1 MQSAGSRRGGS
12 AGDSGSVTPFKSSR
26 PASRSAYAPE
36 GAEHTDSRL
45 SSPRVHVP
53 RHLKPIMTVEISA
66 ARVQHL
72 QMAHAHSDA
81 LYDLPKTHIYFEKF
95 GLLSDQDRMQATTAR
110 NFPEYIES
118 IISDIPD
125 RNLISVPEEF
135 AQKMRA
141 DECLRDQLYTYNG
154 ALWRIYQDTMAQL
167 HQDSVFAQQQYQDR
181 VHEFFELEPEAMT
194 LRSRGHSSRPH
205 SADPRIPTPAPESQ
219 HQSLPKRTH
228 SASRRRIP
236 VSEHNRR
243 ENISMVKELLD
254 AIIEDAI
261 EAAEVCPAAS
271 DSVTNP
277 DFGKHPE
284 RMQEL
289 ASTGESEA
297 VERAETTVAYERQ
310 ELLVAEAAEAPPIPA
325 ALVQTREATRSPEEP
340 VDSDESMDDHALHT
354 TETIPEVDVHAS
366 SPIVDEEE
374 KFAAVIIDVTIDWVD
389 SSTPKKKQTP
399 KVQVSKNGTFLSTH
413 ETKAESKKPDAD
425 ESSSP
430 LAWLP
435 TNRWG
440 GEEQSAKMDQ
450 VLERASGKAGSSASS
465 VNDPIDKPSGLGKL
479 SGRVRTRGKIVNTTR
494 RAMPRKA
501 GASARVAAGDD
512 VVGQVFKMCDG
523 GSNTDRLM
531 VLTSF
536 VRRDENNLPTPNL
549 YEGEFF
555 GHRPRSDPVRE
566 LLNRKCLYVCEQT
579 TVYASSSLYSTDGD
593 IPVVYDSF
601 HSLPTKVKPCIVSFP
616 ESYKNDLGR
625 TRSCGLKGSVK
636 VERGQRRAHISVLPF
651 TPTEKLKK
659 FPDQRG
665 RTVSSERG
673 AGQDE
678 KLEKEHAT
686 DVNTWRGDLKA
697 KLRHAREAE
706 MAAIKAAA
714 EASCLSYGA
723 NRRSLKMP
731 APATKGPL
739 WPMEPAAPAAAAS
752 VPRVPPLLLK
762 PGSPVNNDDFSSTHV
777 HLHEEE
783 RSEEKTDLKEN
794 RPTSS
799 PASSQS
805 CRSTFI
811 STDEKASLSP
821 VAPLTLPRMRW
832 QADLHQEHREVELD
846 WLEAS
851 PLSLLAK
858 EMEQEGS
865 KRASVARS
873 ISARRPSP
881 RARWQEDVARPRT
894 NGALSARLPRGGTSE
909 SRVQTNL
916 PHERGVRSARAH
928 QRTGLAITHLGKMEN
943 QWFERQEEPNS
954 HGGATTARTQEP
966 PAKRAWKTSA
976 EIGRLADWPRRTRA
990 VHQVDPSL
998 ATYSATKLNM
1008 AEHTNDKVGR
1018 CVFA

>member
-1 MQSAGSRRGGS
+1 
-12 AGDSGSVTPFKSSR
+12 
-26 PASRSAYAPE
+26 
-36 GAEHTDSRL
+36 
-45 SSPRVHVP
+45 
-53 RHLKPIMTVEISA
+53 MTMEISV
-66 ARVQHL
+66 ARVQHP
-72 QMAHAHSDA
+72 QMAQAHSDA
-81 LYDLPKTHIYFEKF
+81 LYDLPKTHIYFEKVKPF
-95 GLLSDQDRMQATTAR
+95 ALLSDHDRMQATAR

-118 IISDIPD
+118 IIDIPD
-125 RNLISVPEEF
+125 RNLISIPEEL

-154 ALWRIYQDTMAQL
+154 ALWRIYQDTMAQQ
-167 HQDSVFAQQQYQDR
+167 HQDSVFTQQQHYQDR
-181 VHEFFELEPEAMT
+181 VHEFFDLEPEAMK
-194 LRSRGHSSRPH
+194 LWSRGHSSRPH
-205 SADPRIPTPAPESQ
+205 SADPRIPTPSPESQ
-219 HQSLPKRTH
+219 HQSLPERTH
-228 SASRRRIP
+228 SASRRLMP

-243 ENISMVKELLD
+243 EDISMVKELLD

-261 EAAEVCPAAS
+261 EAAEACPAAS

-277 DFGKHPE
+277 DSGTHPE

-289 ASTGESEA
+289 AFTGETESEA
-297 VERAETTVAYERQ
+297 VERAETTVAYKRQ
-310 ELLVAEAAEAPPIPA
+310 ELLVAEAAETPPIPA
-325 ALVQTREATRSPEEP
+325 ALVQTREATRSPEQP
-340 VDSDESMDDHALHT
+340 VNSDESMDDQALHT
-354 TETIPEVDVHAS
+354 TETIPEADVHAS
-366 SPIVDEEE
+366 SPIVDEAE
-374 KFAAVIIDVTIDWVD
+374 KCGAAIIDLTDLPDRCAECGAEIIDITIDWED
-389 SSTPKKKQTP
+389 SSKHNQKQPP
-399 KVQVSKNGTFLSTH
+399 KVQVRDSKYGTFLSTH
-413 ETKAESKKPDAD
+413 EIKAESKKPDAH
-425 ESSSP
+425 ERSSP

-440 GEEQSAKMDQ
+440 GEEQLAKMEQ
-450 VLERASGKAGSSASS
+450 VLERASGKAGSAASS
-465 VNDPIDKPSGLGKL
+465 VNDPMDQPSGLGKL
-479 SGRVRTRGKIVNTTR
+479 SGRVRTRGRILNNIR

-501 GASARVAAGDD
+501 GASAMVAAGDD
-512 VVGQVFKMCDG
+512 AVGQVFKMCDG

-536 VRRDENNLPTPNL
+536 VRRDENNLPKPDL
-549 YEGEFF
+549 CEGEFF
-555 GHRPRSDPVRE
+555 RHRTLSDPVRE
-566 LLNRKCLYVCEQT
+566 LLNRKSLYVCEHT
-579 TVYASSSLYSTDGD
+579 TVYASSSLYSTDGY

-601 HSLPTKVKPCIVSFP
+601 RSLPTKVKPCSLSFP

-636 VERGQRRAHISVLPF
+636 GERGQRRAHISVLPLA
-651 TPTEKLKK
+651 PTEKLKK
-659 FPDQRG
+659 VHDQRG
-665 RTVSSERG
+665 SFERG

-686 DVNTWRGDLKA
+686 DVKTWRGDLKA

-706 MAAIKAAA
+706 LAAIKAAA
-714 EASCLSYGA
+714 NASCLSYGA
-723 NRRSLKMP
+723 NRHSLKMP
-731 APATKGPL
+731 APATQGPL
-739 WPMEPAAPAAAAS
+739 WPMEPAAPAS

-762 PGSPVNNDDFSSTHV
+762 QGSPVNNDDFSSTHV

-783 RSEEKTDLKEN
+783 RSEEMTDLKEN

-811 STDEKASLSP
+811 SMDEKASLSP
-821 VAPLTLPRMRW
+821 VAALTMPRMRW
-832 QADLHQEHREVELD
+832 QADLHQEHRQLD
-846 WLEAS
+846 LNWLEAS

-865 KRASVARS
+865 KRASVFARS
-873 ISARRPSP
+873 NSARRPSP
-881 RARWQEDVARPRT
+881 RAQWQEDVARPRT

-928 QRTGLAITHLGKMEN
+928 LRTGLAITHLGKMEN
-943 QWFERQEEPNS
+943 QWLERQEEPNS
-954 HGGATTARTQEP
+954 LGGATTSRTQEP
-966 PAKRAWKTSA
+966 PATRAWKTSA
-976 EIGRLADWPRRTRA
+976 EIGRLADCPRRTRA

-998 ATYSATKLNM
+998 ATYSATKRNM